1 MQVTLYSGFGKRNNS
16 TKTPTTGGVTYT
28 GTLKD
33 NCTILNLSLSFRL
46 PGRLII
52 SLPDILQSII
62 MLILMILRDFI
73 L

>member
-16 TKTPTTGGVTYT
+16 TKTPSTEGVAYT

-33 NCTILNLSLSFRL
+33 NCTILNPSLSFRL
-46 PGRLII
+46 PGRAII
-52 SLPDILQSII
+52 SLQAILQAII
-62 MLILMILRDFI
+62 TLILMLLRDII